1 MGIPSYF
8 SFIVKSHRNII
19 KKLTKY
25 RKINNLYLDSNSIIY
40 DIIRNIDYIND
51 KDFEENVMIQVCK
64 KVQEYIHIISPSDK
78 VIIAFD
84 GVAPVAKLDQQR
96 NRRYKSWFQN
106 ELSKNIEFNS
116 AYSNSNNSTNWDTC
130 SITPG
135 TQFMNK
141 LGDYVRNYFKN
152 SLNKEIIVS
161 CSQSAGEGEHK
172 IFKYIRDNKDYHSK
186 TETIIYG
193 LDADLIMLTL
203 NHLHISNH
211 LYLFRE
217 TPHFIK
223 SIDNTLDPHELYIM
237 DIPEL
242 AEAIINEMLHDNY
255 NENQYKSQT
264 LINNR
269 TNNTNQFNTS
279 LYKRIENKNIIFDY
293 ILICFLLGN
302 DFLPHFPSINIRTQG
317 IQILINTYKD
327 TFLKQQYSNNN
338 ITNKSKMKEYLTS
351 NNKIIWK
358 NLRLFIS
365 KLAEQ
370 EETNLLNEMKLRDKQ
385 EKNVALRC
393 KTIEDKLLNIPMLDR
408 NIEKYINPLDEGWE
422 SRYYNMLFE
431 MDLHDNEIRK
441 QQICMNYLEGLE
453 WTIEYYTSECK
464 DWRWKYN
471 YNYPPLLK
479 DLIKFI
485 PYFDI
490 ELIKNNSESQPIDK
504 YVQLCYV
511 LPRNSLS
518 LLPQEIHNKLLKN
531 YSHLYGTDYKLVW
544 AFCKYFWESHAIM
557 SEINIEELESLLN

>member
-8 SFIVKSHRNII
+8 SFIVKSHRTII
-19 KKLTKY
+19 KKITKH
-25 RKINNLYLDSNSIIY
+25 RKIHNLYLDSNSIIY
-40 DIIRNIDYIND
+40 DIIRNIEYTTNEEFEEKVMIEVCNKISEYIN
-51 KDFEENVMIQVCK
+51 V
-64 KVQEYIHIISPSDK
+64 ISPSNK
-78 VIIAFD
+78 VLIAFD

-106 ELSKNIEFNS
+106 ELSKQIEKKMNDS
-116 AYSNSNNSTNWDTC
+116 SLGSWDTC

-141 LGDYVRNYFKN
+141 LGDYVKNYFSN
-152 SLNKEIIVS
+152 EVNNLTIFGVNEIIVS
-161 CSQSAGEGEHK
+161 CSQSVGEGEHK
-172 IFKYIRDNKDYHSK
+172 IFKYIRDNAEYHSQS
-186 TETIIYG
+186 ETIIYG

-203 NHLHISNH
+203 NHLHISER

-223 SIDNTLDPHELYIM
+223 SIDSTLDPNELYIM

-242 AEAIINEMLHDNY
+242 ANAIVNEMTHAHSTSVSVY
-255 NENQYKSQT
+255 NQSKNSNFTNSIYKQ
-264 LINNR
+264 
-269 TNNTNQFNTS
+269 
-279 LYKRIENKNIIFDY
+279 IENKNIIFDY

-317 IQILINTYKD
+317 IEILINTYKD
-327 TFLKQQYSNNN
+327 TFLKQTRNDKNLS
-338 ITNKSKMKEYLTS
+338 TNVKAREYLTS

-358 NLRLFIS
+358 HLRLFIS
-365 KLAEQ
+365 KLADQ
-370 EETNLLNEMKLRDKQ
+370 EEVNLLNEMKLRNKQ
-385 EKNVALRC
+385 EKNVSLRC
-393 KTIEDKLLNIPMLDR
+393 KTIEDKILNIPMLDR
-408 NIEKYINPLDEGWE
+408 NIEKYINPEEQGWE
-422 SRYYNMLFE
+422 CRYYNMLFD
-431 MDLHDNEIRK
+431 MDVDDIRK

-479 DLIKFI
+479 DLIKYI

-490 ELIKNNSESQPIDK
+490 ELIKNQSETYPIDR

-511 LPRNSLS
+511 LPKNSLS
-518 LLPQEIHNKLLKN
+518 LLPNTICQQLSTK
-531 YSHLYGTDYKLVW
+531 YSHFYGTDYKLVW

-557 SEINIEELESLLN
+557 PEIDINELENILKQNV

>member
-40 DIIRNIDYIND
+40 DIIRNIEYTNH
-51 KDFEENVMIQVCK
+51 KDFEDNVMIEVCK
-64 KVQEYIHIISPSDK
+64 KISEYVNIISPSDK
-78 VIIAFD
+78 VLVAFD

-106 ELSKNIEFNS
+106 ELSKNIES
-116 AYSNSNNSTNWDTC
+116 TTSSNYTSSNNCWDTC

-141 LGDYVRNYFKN
+141 LGDYIRNYFVN
-152 SLNKEIIVS
+152 DLNKAVELGVKEIIVS
-161 CSQSAGEGEHK
+161 CSQHVGEGEHK
-172 IFKYIRDNKDYHSK
+172 IFKYIRDNQDYHSK

-217 TPHFIK
+217 TPHFIR
-223 SIDNTLDPHELYIM
+223 SIDNTLDPFSLYIM

-242 AEAIINEMLHDNY
+242 AEAIVSEMMHD
-255 NENQYKSQT
+255 SQM
-264 LINNR
+264 NHSNK
-269 TNNTNQFNTS
+269 NQFNTS
-279 LYKRIENKNIIFDY
+279 SYKRNENKNIIFDY

-327 TFLKQQYSNNN
+327 TFLKQSQNSN
-338 ITNKSKMKEYLTS
+338 KAKEYLTS

-365 KLAEQ
+365 KLAQQ
-370 EETNLLNEMKLRDKQ
+370 EETYLLNEMKLRYKQ
-385 EKNVALRC
+385 EKNIVLRC
-393 KTIEDKLLNIPMLDR
+393 KTPDEKVLNIPMLER
-408 NIEKYINPLDEGWE
+408 NVEKYINPGEEGWE

-431 MDLHDNEIRK
+431 MDVDDLRK

-479 DLIKFI
+479 DLIKYI

-490 ELIKNNSESQPIDK
+490 ELIQNQSETYPIDK

-511 LPRNSLS
+511 LPRNSLP
-518 LLPQEIHNKLLKN
+518 LLPEEIHNKLLTN

-557 SEINIEELESLLN
+557 PEINIEELEQLLNKI

>member
-40 DIIRNIDYIND
+40 DIIRNIEYTNH
-51 KDFEENVMIQVCK
+51 KEFEDNVMIEVCK
-64 KVQEYIHIISPSDK
+64 KISEYINIISPSDK
-78 VIIAFD
+78 VLIAFD

-106 ELSKNIEFNS
+106 ELSKNIE
-116 AYSNSNNSTNWDTC
+116 SNTTSNYTSSNNCWDTC

-135 TQFMNK
+135 TQFMNN
-141 LGDYVRNYFKN
+141 LGDYIRNYFVN
-152 SLNKEIIVS
+152 DLNKAVELGVKDIIVS
-161 CSQSAGEGEHK
+161 CSQHVGEGEHK
-172 IFKYIRDNKDYHSK
+172 IFKYIRDNQDYHSK

-203 NHLHISNH
+203 NHLHISNR

-217 TPHFIK
+217 TPHFIR
-223 SIDNTLDPHELYIM
+223 SIDNTLDPFSLYIM

-242 AEAIINEMLHDNY
+242 AEAIVSEMMHD
-255 NENQYKSQT
+255 SQMNHSIST
-264 LINNR
+264 Q
-269 TNNTNQFNTS
+269 NQFNTS
-279 LYKRIENKNIIFDY
+279 SYKRNENKNIIFDY

-317 IQILINTYKD
+317 IQILIHTYKE
-327 TFLKQQYSNNN
+327 TFLKQSQHSNK
-338 ITNKSKMKEYLTS
+338 TKEYLTS

-370 EETNLLNEMKLRDKQ
+370 EETHLLNEMKMRDKQ
-385 EKNVALRC
+385 EKNIASRC
-393 KTIEDKLLNIPMLDR
+393 KTSDEKVLNIPMLER
-408 NIEKYINPLDEGWE
+408 NIEKYINPREEGWE
-422 SRYYNMLFE
+422 SRYYNMLFG
-431 MDLHDNEIRK
+431 MDVDDLRK

-479 DLIKFI
+479 DLIKYI

-490 ELIKNNSESQPIDK
+490 ELIKNQTDTYPIDK

-511 LPRNSLS
+511 LPRNSLT
-518 LLPQEIHNKLLKN
+518 LLPDKLSKHLLKD

-557 SEINIEELESLLN
+557 PEINIEELEQLLKNIGL